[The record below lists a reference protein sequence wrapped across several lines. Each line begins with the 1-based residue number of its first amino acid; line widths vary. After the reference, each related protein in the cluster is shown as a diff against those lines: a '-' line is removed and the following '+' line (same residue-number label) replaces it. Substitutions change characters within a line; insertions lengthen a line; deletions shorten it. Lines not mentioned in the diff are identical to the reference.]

1 MGRKMTGEQKMNPC
15 EDRPAPYENYLYV
28 YECQTGEE
36 FFKELKDDDLLDIE
50 TQVIHWVKEH
60 FAGEAE
66 IDYPLCQFEGDYHA
80 SIKTDFNSPDSVI
93 VWESAG
99 FYLK

>member
-1 MGRKMTGEQKMNPC
+1 MNPC
-15 EDRPAPYENYLYV
+15 KDRPAPYETYLYV
-28 YECQTGEE
+28 YDCKSGEE
-36 FFKELKDDDLLDIE
+36 FFKELKDDDLLDVE
-50 TQVIHWVKEH
+50 TQAIQWVKEY

-66 IDYPLCQFEGDYHA
+66 IDLPFCDFEGDYYA
-80 SIKTDFNSPDSVI
+80 SIKTDFNSPDSVV

>member
-1 MGRKMTGEQKMNPC
+1 MNPC

-28 YECQTGEE
+28 YECQTGDE
-36 FFKELKDDDLLDIE
+36 FFKELKDDDLLDVE
-50 TQVIHWVKEH
+50 TQIIHWVKEH

-66 IDYPLCQFEGDYHA
+66 IDFPLCDFEGDYHA

>member
-1 MGRKMTGEQKMNPC
+1 MNPC

-36 FFKELKDDDLLDIE
+36 FFKELKDDDLLDLE

-80 SIKTDFNSPDSVI
+80 SIKTDFNSPDSVV

>member
-1 MGRKMTGEQKMNPC
+1 MNPC

>member
-1 MGRKMTGEQKMNPC
+1 MTGEQKMNPC
-15 EDRPAPYENYLYV
+15 EDRQAPYENYLYV
-28 YECQTGEE
+28 YDCKSGEE
-36 FFKELKDDDLLDIE
+36 FFKELKDDDLLDLE

>member
-1 MGRKMTGEQKMNPC
+1 MNPVS
-15 EDRPAPYENYLYV
+15 DRPAPYETYLYV
-28 YECQTGEE
+28 YDCKSGEE
-36 FFKELKDDDLLDIE
+36 FFKELKDDDILDVE
-50 TQVIHWVKEH
+50 SQVINWVRDY

-66 IDYPLCQFEGDYHA
+66 VDLPFCFHEGDYHA

>member
-1 MGRKMTGEQKMNPC
+1 MNHC
-15 EDRPAPYENYLYV
+15 EDRPAPYETYLYV
-28 YECQTGEE
+28 YDCKSGEE
-36 FFKELKDDDLLDIE
+36 FFKELKDDDLLDVE

-66 IDYPLCQFEGDYHA
+66 VDLPFCFHEGDYHA
-80 SIKTDFNSPDSVI
+80 SIKTDFNSPDNVI

>member
-1 MGRKMTGEQKMNPC
+1 MNPAL
-15 EDRPAPYENYLYV
+15 DRPAPYENYLYV

-36 FFKELKDDDLLDIE
+36 FFKELKDDDLLDLE
-50 TQVIHWVKEH
+50 TQVIHWVKEQ

-66 IDYPLCQFEGDYHA
+66 IDFPLCDFEGEYHA

>member
-1 MGRKMTGEQKMNPC
+1 MNPAA
-15 EDRPAPYENYLYV
+15 DRPAPYENYLYV
-28 YECQTGEE
+28 YDCKSGEE

-66 IDYPLCQFEGDYHA
+66 IDLPLCDFEGDYYA

-93 VWESAG
+93 VWESTG